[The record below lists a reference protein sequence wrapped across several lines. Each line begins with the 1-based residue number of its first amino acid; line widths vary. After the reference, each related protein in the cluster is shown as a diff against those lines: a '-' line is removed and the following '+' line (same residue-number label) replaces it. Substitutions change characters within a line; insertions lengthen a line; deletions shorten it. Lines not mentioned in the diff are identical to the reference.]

1 MLKKQILGII
11 NLSMPLVVLY
21 QFYPLAVVS
30 LWGALG
36 YSLLLGYVYLHDQK
50 TRVLLKPGMN
60 GHPY

>member
-36 YSLLLGYVYLHDQK
+36 YSLLLGYVYF
-50 TRVLLKPGMN
+50 VSN
-60 GHPY
+60 